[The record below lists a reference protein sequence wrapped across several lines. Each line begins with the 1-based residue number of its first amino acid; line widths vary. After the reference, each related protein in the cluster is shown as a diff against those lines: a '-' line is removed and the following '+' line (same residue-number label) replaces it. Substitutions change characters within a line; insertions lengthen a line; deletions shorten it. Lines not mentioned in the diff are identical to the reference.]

1 MASELGTAYV
11 TIMPSMQ
18 GMSNAITGQLSK
30 VNMTAHTNNWAS
42 SITKNVAGAFG
53 TVGSVGI
60 KAMAGVGTALGA
72 LTAKGGISRALN
84 IDQAQMKF
92 RALGMDVESVMASCN
107 TAVQGTA
114 YSLDSAATVA
124 SMLGAS
130 GVAAGE
136 GMTRSLQAVAGA
148 AAMGGV
154 EYDRVGR
161 IFSKVAA
168 QGRLQGDE
176 LLQLSEAGV
185 NATSALANHLGVTQG
200 EVSKLVSSGKVD
212 FQTFSDAMYEAFG
225 DKAYL
230 ANETFKGALDNTKA
244 ALYRLGETASTPILD
259 SLKGTFN
266 ALMPAI
272 NAVNAQLKPLV
283 ETMTSKMT
291 PVFETI
297 NSKITEFGNAL
308 KDGSTSITD
317 IAGKLATLAGGFTA
331 LAGIGTFA
339 VKFDGLEKI
348 GSLGST
354 IASGMTTARTAMSSG
369 VTALGGA
376 FSKLSGAVASNLP
389 MLYSTM
395 SSIGGGIS
403 SALAPVSSTVSSLL
417 DTKIGGVFKAFFSP
431 AKFLSFLGIGAIAGA
446 LLAGLGAL
454 NASMGGQLQVMIQGF
469 FAQLPALMVQIQTWI
484 TTQLPTLMQQG
495 VALLGSIIQGITMA
509 LPSILAT
516 AGTLIQTLVQGIST
530 ALPTLIPM
538 ALNLI
543 MTFVNF
549 IVSNF
554 GTILS
559 TGMQLL
565 ASFVEGIANALPDL
579 VAMIP
584 QLIMNFVTGI
594 INNLPQIL
602 ASGIQILT
610 SLIEGLIRSI
620 PALVNSIGDI
630 MGKAIE
636 AIKNTDWLA
645 VGKNIIDG
653 IAEGIKNFA
662 SNIFGAL
669 QDVVGGAIDGIKSFL
684 GIHSPSRLMR
694 DLIGENMALG
704 IAEGITASGVV
715 IADSLINTNK
725 EAINK
730 AEDELDGF
738 SLNGT
743 TSLQT
748 VQSLSRNM
756 SPTGYQRLGADIQ
769 SNQSAGDI
777 AEKLE
782 RLITD
787 LPALLKQYG
796 TQTIELDR
804 RTLGRTINQLQGAY

>member
-30 VNMTAHTNNWAS
+30 VNMASYTSNWAG

-53 TVGSVGI
+53 AVGSVGV
-60 KAMAGVGTALGA
+60 KAMAGIGTALGA
-72 LTAKGGISRALN
+72 LTAKGGITRALN

-92 RALGMDVESVMASCN
+92 RALGMDVESVMESCN

-130 GVAAGE
+130 GVAAGDS
-136 GMTRSLQAVAGA
+136 MTRSLQAVAGA

-200 EVSKLVSSGKVD
+200 EVSKLVSAGKVD

-244 ALYRLGETASTPILD
+244 ALYRLGETASTPILN

-283 ETMTSKMT
+283 ETMTSKMS

-308 KDGSTSITD
+308 KDGSTSITE

-331 LAGIGTFA
+331 LAGVGTFA
-339 VKFDGLEKI
+339 VKFNGLEKI
-348 GSLGST
+348 ASLGST
-354 IASGMTTARTAMSSG
+354 ISSGMSVAKTAMSSG

-376 FSKLSGAVASNLP
+376 WSKLTGVVANNLP

-403 SALAPVSSTVSSLL
+403 SALAPVSSTVSTLL

-431 AKFLSFLGIGAIAGA
+431 AKFLSFLGIAAIGGA

-484 TTQLPTLMQQG
+484 TTQLPMLMQQG
-495 VALLGSIIQGITMA
+495 VALLGSIIQGIAMA
-509 LPSILAT
+509 LPSVLAT
-516 AGTLIQTLVQGIST
+516 AGSLIQTLIQGISE

-543 MTFVNF
+543 MTFINY

-554 GTILS
+554 GTILA
-559 TGMQLL
+559 TGMELL

-594 INNLPQIL
+594 INNLPQII
-602 ASGIQILT
+602 ASGIQILA

-620 PALVNSIGDI
+620 PALVGSVGDI

-636 AIKNTDWLA
+636 TIKNTDWLQ

-669 QDVVGGAIDGIKSFL
+669 GDAVNGAIDGVKGLL

-704 IAEGITASGVV
+704 IAEGITASGVA
-715 IADSLINTNK
+715 ITDSLIQANQQ
-725 EAINK
+725 AINK

-748 VQSLSRNM
+748 AQSVRRNM
-756 SPTGYQRLGADIQ
+756 SVADYERLGASVQ
-769 SNQSAGDI
+769 SNQANNSLV
-777 AEKLE
+777 EKVD
-782 RLITD
+782 RIID
-787 LPALLKQYG
+787 MLPILMQKYS
-796 TQTIELDR
+796 TQSIELDG